1 MGTTMRICCRKR
13 AVASLSANALTALFS
28 LSGIAIPQGANAAEE
43 LVPHST
49 RPVPTQ
55 VASAVDQNQGA
66 PPEVIPTPEQSFL
79 PPLGNDAEI
88 VHSALSRPQPGTPP
102 VPALTPG
109 EAWLQGPGTTRL
121 WGASISSWE
130 APALC
135 HRPLYFEDENL
146 ERHGRSFG
154 IFQPAVSAAH
164 LAGRAAVWPYLAGA
178 YPPHECIYTL
188 GRDRPGSCTDYRL
201 YRPPVSVRGAVYQG
215 AAVTGLSFVVP

>member
-1 MGTTMRICCRKR
+1 MRSSCRNR
-13 AVASLSANALTALFS
+13 ASASLGASTLAALCS
-28 LSGIAIPQGANAAEE
+28 LAGIAIPAGANAAEG
-43 LVPHST
+43 LVPGST

-55 VASAVDQNQGA
+55 VVSAVDQNQVA
-66 PPEVIPTPEQSFL
+66 PAEVIPTLEQSFL

-88 VHSALSRPQPGTPP
+88 VHSALSRPQPMTPP
-102 VPALTPG
+102 APALAAS

-121 WGASISSWE
+121 WGASISAWE

-164 LAGRAAVWPYLAGA
+164 FAGRAAVWPYLAGA
-178 YPPHECIYTL
+178 FPPHECIYTL

-201 YRPPVSVRGAVYQG
+201 YRPPVSVRGTVYQG